1 MPTVNK
7 KPEKKGNNA
16 WIAGV
21 AAVAVIG
28 IGIGCAAF
36 FSNRDGSATKNAS
49 SSEVVE
55 EHNHSHAPGDE
66 ELVYDPD
73 TQFFET
79 DYVVYNDFQVP
90 YYEDMPEEE
99 YASWSTMFY
108 VFQNLDKFDVP
119 NGDYSDWIMA
129 ERGQNVGVIYNP
141 EIGYPALVNNE
152 SNIYFEYELIDE
164 DTNIVKLYSS
174 PNEWKYYKISLSA
187 GEDDKHKIL
196 SYDKVTYNDIA
207 DQLEII
213 KDEKNPYTDDNL
225 YADSIIQGYKDADFT
240 YVYWEHEEDGEHE
253 HGDVPEDEKLYVAD
267 MTREDILPTLY

>member
-7 KPEKKGNNA
+7 KPKKKGNNA

-36 FSNRDGSATKNAS
+36 FGNRDVSVTKNAS
-49 SSEVVE
+49 SSEVAE

-90 YYEDMPEEE
+90 YYEDMSEEE
-99 YASWSTMFY
+99 YTSWSTMFY

-152 SNIYFEYELIDE
+152 SNIYFEYELIDK
-164 DTNIVKLYSS
+164 DTSIVKLYSDS
-174 PNEWKYYKISLSA
+174 NNWKYYKLSLSA
-187 GEDDKHKIL
+187 GDDDKHKIL
-196 SYDKVTYNDIA
+196 SYDKVAYDDIA

-213 KDEKNPYTDDNL
+213 KDEKHPYTDDNT
-225 YADSIIQGYKDADFT
+225 YADSIIQNYKDAGLS
-240 YVYWEHEEDGEHE
+240 YIYW
-253 HGDVPEDEKLYVAD
+253 EDEKLYVAD